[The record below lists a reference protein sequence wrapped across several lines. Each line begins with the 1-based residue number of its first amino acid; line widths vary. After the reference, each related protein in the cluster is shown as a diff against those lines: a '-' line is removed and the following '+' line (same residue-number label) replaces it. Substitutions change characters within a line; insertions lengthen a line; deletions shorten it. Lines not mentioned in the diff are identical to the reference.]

1 MAAKGKARNFP
12 ELIEVVRERLAENKP
27 VRRSLPPF
35 GRLHI
40 DRQLPFLYVYRQ
52 PDDWEDLGTKRL
64 VMGEAAYLIAPGSAK
79 QHKSIS
85 SLVRGVVETLTA
97 EFGAFLIIEIWA
109 TPESG
114 RATDPARPEDLPTF
128 TVHSPKSAL
137 ADVIETLQERLDRI
151 RILKGE
157 VVVEVDRDGKGHP
170 PEMRPLL
177 SGSEARKLNCSM
189 VGLAVPP
196 VYRSAATNKTFPLLF
211 RGLRRSLG
219 LALRR
224 TAFDFARSHTKHR
237 PRHFHALGRQA
248 VVKVVW
254 EIDRRLA
261 EVGNDFDYL
270 LELTP
275 VNADDGFR
283 RCRRERFERMPEFH
297 YRPSRVEPELMMRRL
312 YNIPIERVEDPALQ
326 RLFLEKQEELALKI
340 AMLRDRDTP
349 KFLYQSLQLFGGA
362 KDDLLALATGLLE
375 RLTPERPRRSQEG
388 PVDAESFAE
397 RAREEF
403 EYYRRECPEF
413 SAKAK
418 VSGDVAGLIV
428 SRGRLLIN
436 KTLSLPPARVEA
448 LLAHEVGTHLV
459 TYYNGRLQPFQ
470 QLYSG
475 LAGYEEL
482 QEGLAVLA
490 EHLVGGLT
498 RARMRQLAAR
508 VVAVRQLTEGAS
520 FVETFR
526 ILERTFGFSQ
536 AAAYSIT
543 MRIYRGGGL
552 TKDVIYL
559 RGLRAIL
566 RYVSKGGDLEPLLV
580 GKIAEEHIPI
590 VRELQYRR
598 VLVPAPIRPRYLR
611 GAESLSKLERL
622 RNRRVSVPTLAG
634 LTRTGKAAR
643 A

>member
-1 MAAKGKARNFP
+1 MAKKREAPSFP
-12 ELIEVVRERLAENKP
+12 TLIEAVRRRLAENKP
-27 VRRSLPPF
+27 VRRSLPGF

-52 PDDWEDLGTKRL
+52 PEGREDLGTERL
-64 VMGEAAYLIAPGSAK
+64 MMGEAAYLVASASTK
-79 QHKSIS
+79 QHKMIS
-85 SLVRGVVETLTA
+85 TLVRTVAETIVA

-114 RATDPARPEDLPTF
+114 RATDPSRPKHLPTF
-128 TVHSPKSAL
+128 TVHAPTHGL
-137 ADVIETLQERLDRI
+137 ADVIETLHARLDRI

-157 VVVEVDRDGKGHP
+157 VVVDVDRSGKGHP

-177 SGSEARKLNCSM
+177 RKSEAQELNCSI

-196 VYRSAATNKTFPLLF
+196 VFRSAATNKTFPLLF
-211 RGLRRSLG
+211 RGLRHSLG

-224 TAFDFARSHTKHR
+224 TVFDFARSQTTHR
-237 PRHFHALGRQA
+237 PRHFHSLGRQA
-248 VVKVVW
+248 VVKAVW
-254 EIDRRLA
+254 DIDRKLA
-261 EVGNDFDYL
+261 EVSNGFDYL

-275 VNADDGFR
+275 VNVDDGFK
-283 RCRRERFERMPEFH
+283 RCRRDRFESMPEFH
-297 YRPSRVEPELMMRRL
+297 YRPSRVEPELMMRKL
-312 YNIPIERVEDPALQ
+312 YNIPVERVEDPALQ

-362 KDDLLALATGLLE
+362 KDDLLELATGLLD
-375 RLTPERPRRSQEG
+375 RLTPERPRSSKEAV
-388 PVDAESFAE
+388 VDADTFAK
-397 RAREEF
+397 RVREEF

-413 SAKAK
+413 SATTK
-418 VSGDVAGLIV
+418 VTGDVAGLIV

-436 KTLSLPPARVEA
+436 KSLALSPARVEP

-490 EHLVGGLT
+490 EYLVGGLT
-498 RARMRQLAAR
+498 RSRMRQLAAR
-508 VVAVRQLTEGAS
+508 VVAVRHLTEGAS

-526 ILERTFGFSQ
+526 VLERTYGFSQ
-536 AAAYSIT
+536 QVAYSIT
-543 MRIYRGGGL
+543 MRVYRGGGL

-566 RYVSKGGDLEPLLV
+566 RYVSKGGNLEPLLV

-598 VLVPAPIRPRYLR
+598 VLKPAPIRPRYLQ
-611 GAESLSKLERL
+611 GEEPLSKLERL
-622 RNRRVSVPTLAG
+622 RNRKVSVPALAG
-634 LTRTGKAAR
+634 LTRPAKTAR